1 MRLETLLWAAIGVL
15 LSIAASFV
23 EVFVPTAPWQWLG
36 DGLQVVSLGTR
47 YQVAAVLLVACLGG
61 GTAAALSQVAYLA
74 LGLVGLP
81 IFEGGGGWQYLGE
94 PSFGYLLGFVP
105 AGWLCGRWAFLG
117 PPKVEQLAIGCAI
130 GLVALHSVGLLYAM
144 VLRSSEFEAIAA
156 TYSQAALPGQ
166 AIAACAAATIA
177 SVFRH
182 LVFY

>member
-23 EVFVPTAPWQWLG
+23 EVFVPTAPWDWLQEG
-36 DGLQVVSLGTR
+36 VRVVSLGTR
-47 YQVAAVLLVACLGG
+47 YQVAALLLVACLGG
-61 GTAAALSQVAYLA
+61 GTAAALSQIAYLL
-74 LGLVGLP
+74 LGLAGLP
-81 IFEGGGGWQYLGE
+81 IFEGGGGWQYIQE

-130 GLVALHSVGLLYAM
+130 GLVVLHGVGLMYAM
-144 VLRSSEFEAIAA
+144 ALRANEFEAIAT
-156 TYSQAALPGQ
+156 TYSQAVLPGQ
-166 AIAACAAATIA
+166 LVAACAAATIA